1 MNRYAISKYLQLLRK
16 EHGYTQETLAQTLH
30 ISRQAVSK
38 WETGD
43 AIPDPDILLELS
55 RLYQVTINDIL
66 EPRIPSIQINDFEEL
81 TKLPPIRLK
90 EMLKGCDPRDVV
102 KAAMGASPEAN
113 AYLQSVYADIDF
125 HKEQGNIGRIRVE
138 EIEASQSK
146 IVEAVNSALL
156 IDGPPNLKKPF
167 Q

>member
-1 MNRYAISKYLQLLRK
+1 MNRYAISKYLQLLRR

-43 AIPDPDILLELS
+43 AIPEPDILLELS

-66 EPRIPSIQINDFEEL
+66 EPKAPSVQINEFEEL
-81 TKLPPIRLK
+81 TGLPPGRLK
-90 EMLKGCDPRDVV
+90 KMLNGCDPHDLV
-102 KAAMGASPEAN
+102 KAAMGASPEVN
-113 AYLQSVYADIDF
+113 AYLQNVYTDIDF
-125 HKEQGNIGRIRVE
+125 LKEQGNIGRIRVE

-156 IDGPPNLKKPF
+156 IDGQPDLKKPF

>member
-1 MNRYAISKYLQLLRK
+1 MNRHAISKYLQLLRR

-81 TKLPPIRLK
+81 TELPPSRLK

-113 AYLQSVYADIDF
+113 AYLQSVYADINF
-125 HKEQGNIGRIRVE
+125 QKEQGDIGRLRVE

-146 IVEAVNSALL
+146 IVEAINSAFL